1 MGLEYYRALVVLER
15 TKFSN
20 SSAKFSNLSA
30 KFSTSS
36 TKFSDLST
44 KFSDS
49 STAIGKQVLW
59 SQYHQKNN
67 RYDRTR
73 VLFYLI
79 FFLNNL
85 LLYSWPR
92 ENHGRWNS

>member
-20 SSAKFSNLSA
+20 SSAKFSNSSA

-59 SQYHQKNN
+59 SQNHQNQNQKSG
-67 RYDRTR
+67 T
-73 VLFYLI
+73 FYLI
-79 FFLNNL
+79 YLNFLII
-85 LLYSWPR
+85 
-92 ENHGRWNS
+92 

>member
-1 MGLEYYRALVVLER
+1 MVPRCSSSTTLAYCGTRVLVLQSTSTAVVLER

-59 SQYHQKNN
+59 SQNPQNQN
-67 RYDRTR
+67 QLPF
-73 VLFYLI
+73 LFA
-79 FFLNNL
+79 
-85 LLYSWPR
+85 SK
-92 ENHGRWNS
+92 

>member
-1 MGLEYYRALVVLER
+1 VGLEYYRALVVLER

-20 SSAKFSNLSA
+20 SSAKFSTQVT

-59 SQYHQKNN
+59 TLSSQFSQKK
-67 RYDRTR
+67 
-73 VLFYLI
+73 
-79 FFLNNL
+79 
-85 LLYSWPR
+85 
-92 ENHGRWNS
+92 

>member
-20 SSAKFSNLSA
+20 SSAKFSNSCA

-59 SQYHQKNN
+59 SQYYHQKNN
-67 RYDRTR
+67 RYVYSGTF
-73 VLFYLI
+73 LFI
-79 FFLNNL
+79 FFLRPGVSNL
-85 LLYSWPR
+85 
-92 ENHGRWNS
+92 GG

>member
-1 MGLEYYRALVVLER
+1 VGLEYYRALVVLER

-20 SSAKFSNLSA
+20 SSAKFSNSSA
-30 KFSTSS
+30 KCSTSS

-59 SQYHQKNN
+59 SQNPQNQNQKSG
-67 RYDRTR
+67 TR
-73 VLFYLI
+73 KLFI
-79 FFLNNL
+79 FKFNISNI
-85 LLYSWPR
+85 SISR
-92 ENHGRWNS
+92 NCKS